1 MPPAALNA
9 ADTAALI
16 PFPAL
21 VDALRL
27 AVAQAAQGVIACP
40 ARQVVPLAGGG
51 VILSMVAAAPDIAVH
66 KLITVVPGNS
76 ARGLPTIS
84 GQVSVLDAATG
95 AVLLTLDGATVTGR
109 RTAALSMLGIATLL
123 GRAPRHVL
131 LVGTG
136 TQTLNHARALAVM
149 YPQAAISIG
158 GRSGASAERFIAEHL
173 HAAAPDA
180 NRLHANPLHAESVA
194 APQRAESATGPQR
207 ADGPGAAARP
217 PASADLA
224 ALADDVDVVITGTT
238 SKQPVYWHPARA
250 GRLIIAVGAFKPDAA
265 EIAPATV
272 LGSCIYVDDPE
283 GARHEAGDLLQAG
296 ADWSQVQ
303 GIAQALGGAP
313 MADTEPVLFKTVGCA
328 AWDLAAARVALAAV

>member
-1 MPPAALNA
+1 MPQSQPPHPPPHALSA

-16 PFPAL
+16 PVPAL
-21 VDALRL
+21 ADALRL

-51 VILSMVAAAPDIAVH
+51 VILSMVATAPDIAVH
-66 KLITVVPGNS
+66 KLITVVPANS
-76 ARGLPTIS
+76 ARGLPTIA

-95 AVLLTLDGATVTGR
+95 AVVLTLDGATVTGR

-136 TQTLNHARALAVM
+136 TQALNHAQALSVM

-173 HAAAPDA
+173 HPSGAAHP
-180 NRLHANPLHAESVA
+180 
-194 APQRAESATGPQR
+194 
-207 ADGPGAAARP
+207 GPGSPVAAARH
-217 PASADLA
+217 AAAADIG

-238 SKQPVYWHPARA
+238 SKQPVYLHPARA

-272 LGSCIYVDDPE
+272 LASRIYVDDPE

-303 GIAQALGGAP
+303 GIAQALGAAP

-328 AWDLAAARVALAAV
+328 AWDLAAARVALAAA

>member
-1 MPPAALNA
+1 MPQSLLPQPQPVLSA

-27 AVAQAAQGVIACP
+27 AVAQAAQGIIACP
-40 ARQVVPLAGGG
+40 ARQVVPLAGG
-51 VILSMVAAAPDIAVH
+51 VILSMVATAPDIAVH

-95 AVLLTLDGATVTGR
+95 AIVLTLDGATVTGR

-136 TQTLNHARALAVM
+136 TQALNHAQALSVV
-149 YPQAAISIG
+149 YPHAAISIG
-158 GRSGASAERFIAEHL
+158 GRTGASAERFIAEHL
-173 HAAAPDA
+173 HASGAGPA
-180 NRLHANPLHAESVA
+180 N
-194 APQRAESATGPQR
+194 QGRATRRP
-207 ADGPGAAARP
+207 AAADIG
-217 PASADLA
+217 AM
-224 ALADDVDVVITGTT
+224 ADDIDVVITGTT
-238 SKQPVYWHPARA
+238 SKQPVYVHPARA

-272 LGSCIYVDDPE
+272 LGSRIYVDDPE

-296 ADWSQVQ
+296 ADWLQVQ
-303 GIAQALGGAP
+303 GIAQALSAAP
-313 MADTEPVLFKTVGCA
+313 MADSEPVLFKTVGCA
-328 AWDLAAARVALAAV
+328 AWDLAAARVALSSSRAE

>member
-1 MPPAALNA
+1 MPQSQPQLQPPQPAALSA

-16 PFPAL
+16 PYPAL

-27 AVAQAAQGVIACP
+27 AVAQAAQGVVACP

-51 VILSMVAAAPDIAVH
+51 VILSMVATAPDIAVH
-66 KLITVVPGNS
+66 KLITVVPANS
-76 ARGLPTIS
+76 ARGLPTIA

-95 AVLLTLDGATVTGR
+95 AIVLTLDGATVTGR

-136 TQTLNHARALAVM
+136 TQALNHAQALSVI
-149 YPQAAISIG
+149 YPQASISIG
-158 GRSGASAERFIAEHL
+158 GRTGASAERFIAKHL
-173 HAAAPDA
+173 HAPAA
-180 NRLHANPLHAESVA
+180 
-194 APQRAESATGPQR
+194 GP
-207 ADGPGAAARP
+207 AHPGAAAPRP
-217 PASADLA
+217 SAADVGA
-224 ALADDVDVVITGTT
+224 MADDIDVVITGTT
-238 SKQPVYWHPARA
+238 SKQPVYLHPARA

-272 LGSCIYVDDPE
+272 LGSRIYVDDPE

-296 ADWSQVQ
+296 ADWSRVQ
-303 GIAQALGGAP
+303 GIARALDGAP
-313 MADTEPVLFKTVGCA
+313 MADAEPVLFKTVGCA
-328 AWDLAAARVALAAV
+328 AWDLAAARVALGAHRG

>member
-76 ARGLPTIS
+76 ARGLPTIA

-95 AVLLTLDGATVTGR
+95 AVVLTLDGATVTGR

-136 TQTLNHARALAVM
+136 TQTLNHAQALAVM

-158 GRSGASAERFIAEHL
+158 GRTGTAAERFISEHL
-173 HAAAPDA
+173 HADAPGADHLHPESAA
-180 NRLHANPLHAESVA
+180 A
-194 APQRAESATGPQR
+194 APQRV
-207 ADGPGAAARP
+207 DGPGAAVRP
-217 PASADLA
+217 PSSADLA

-272 LGSCIYVDDPE
+272 LGSRIYVDDPE

-296 ADWSQVQ
+296 ADWSRVQ
-303 GIAQALGGAP
+303 GIAQALGATP

-328 AWDLAAARVALAAV
+328 AWDLAAARVALTEASRNKVGK

>member
-1 MPPAALNA
+1 MPQSEPQLQLQPPQPAALSA

-16 PFPAL
+16 PYPAL

-51 VILSMVAAAPDIAVH
+51 VILCMVATAPDIAVH
-66 KLITVVPGNS
+66 KLITVVPANS
-76 ARGLPTIS
+76 ARGLPTIA

-95 AVLLTLDGATVTGR
+95 AIVLTLDGATVTGR

-136 TQTLNHARALAVM
+136 TQALNHAQALSVI
-149 YPQAAISIG
+149 YPQASISIG
-158 GRSGASAERFIAEHL
+158 GRTGASAERFIAEHL
-173 HAAAPDA
+173 HAPAA
-180 NRLHANPLHAESVA
+180 
-194 APQRAESATGPQR
+194 GP
-207 ADGPGAAARP
+207 AHPGAAASRP
-217 PASADLA
+217 SAADIGA
-224 ALADDVDVVITGTT
+224 MADDIDVVITGTT
-238 SKQPVYWHPARA
+238 SKQPVYLHPARA

-272 LGSCIYVDDPE
+272 LGSRIYVDDPE

-296 ADWSQVQ
+296 ADWSRVQ
-303 GIAQALGGAP
+303 GIAQALDGAP
-313 MADTEPVLFKTVGCA
+313 MADAEPVLFKTVGCA
-328 AWDLAAARVALAAV
+328 AWDLAAARVALGAHRG

>member
-27 AVAQAAQGVIACP
+27 AVAQAAQGVIDCP

-51 VILSMVAAAPDIAVH
+51 VILSMVATAPDIAVH

-76 ARGLPTIS
+76 ARGLPTIA
-84 GQVSVLDAATG
+84 GQVSVLDAGTG
-95 AVLLTLDGATVTGR
+95 AVVLTLDGATVTGR

-158 GRSGASAERFIAEHL
+158 GRTGASAGRFIAEHL
-173 HAAAPDA
+173 HTG
-180 NRLHANPLHAESVA
+180 HQHAEPHAGLPHTGGAGA
-194 APQRAESATGPQR
+194 ARRPIS
-207 ADGPGAAARP
+207 PGAAVRP
-217 PASADLA
+217 PASADLT

-238 SKQPVYWHPARA
+238 SKQPVYWHPARP

-272 LGSCIYVDDPE
+272 LGSRIYVDDPE

-328 AWDLAAARVALAAV
+328 AWDLAAARVALSEASEKNTEK